1 MEGRMAGVRVGVYIV
16 NPQET
21 LGLPVRPLAF
31 SVFFATPS
39 WKDELESEGS
49 VYRVPEREEVSS
61 S

>member
-1 MEGRMAGVRVGVYIV
+1 MAGVHLGVYIV

-49 VYRVPEREEVSS
+49 VYRVPEREEVRSS
-61 S
+61 